1 MDTTDRPTTL
11 ETPLPSNACAV
22 CANLR
27 RLFSDCNFRILLGR
41 GSVETLL
48 ETACP
53 GHGPL
58 FNVIRPELCERLSW
72 YDCTY
77 DATNDGATNDA
88 QNGIGEGSNG
98 RDEVRESVES
108 KDDHQ
113 RMERLSKSSSKSCEL
128 KLIWTTD
135 YNSPVPAIWA
145 SPTNVNAK
153 IGWAWPLAI
162 ARPCDEPQK
171 PGFGRLLDPDWV
183 DLDLA
188 RQWKRDCLAQHSDN
202 CRNPLN
208 INTVSPAWVI
218 DTVTRRIVPGAD
230 ISEYVALSY
239 RWGDTAGFRTTRT
252 LLKAVQEP
260 GAFSQGSDI
269 GDSMAPI
276 IQDAMELTRAID
288 ERYLWVDAVCIV
300 QDDQAHCFTQLE
312 LMGAIYATAKLTIV
326 ASDGDAFD
334 GIYGLKGISP
344 PRQIHQEV
352 ISLFET
358 EKLIIPR
365 QPNFEFGSSPY
376 FNRAW
381 TYQEFYLSQRRLIFA
396 GKQVHWHCSCA
407 HRRENFAPSQ
417 QTFIGQGYSQNVHD
431 GLLRVL
437 KGEPDFTSLNGL
449 LIEYNKR
456 QLSFPEDALP
466 GISGLLSIL
475 SRSFD
480 GGFLFGLPEVAFD
493 SALLWRRSHK
503 YPYMEKRED
512 SGRTNLLSLA
522 SRLPSW
528 SWISWRSTLCPLE
541 EETYAV
547 SYCRL
552 SWTLPI
558 TQWFTHGTPEARVK
572 RPIQSDWFSLREKF
586 KNHENENQL
595 PEGWTRMKYLGGTHY
610 HPPEGLGK
618 YIYQH
623 AAIPDEYF
631 WLPVPI
637 ATLTKE
643 VNLLGPA
650 QTPYISCNTK
660 RGRFTA
666 VRFPPSQFFNYELT
680 YSANLFNVGLLN
692 ACGDYCG
699 RLYLQGE
706 DDILRFPEAG
716 SGIACEVEI
725 VAICRRRE
733 RKTCDNSWRPQG
745 EEVGSQ
751 DNPIFKDV
759 YGVLW
764 VEWIDGIA
772 YRRASGVVD
781 KDEWEGYNLEDIYL
795 VMG

>member
-1 MDTTDRPTTL
+1 MDTADRPTTL
-11 ETPLPSNACAV
+11 EVPLPSNACTV

-27 RLFSDCNFRILLGR
+27 RLFSDCNFRMLHGR
-41 GSVETLL
+41 GSLETLF

-58 FNVIRPELCERLSW
+58 FDVIRPELSQMLSR
-72 YDCTY
+72 YDCKQD

-88 QNGIGEGSNG
+88 QNGIDEDSGG
-98 RDEVRESVES
+98 RSEVGESVES
-108 KDDHQ
+108 KEGQ
-113 RMERLSKSSSKSCEL
+113 SMERLSKPSSISCDVEF
-128 KLIWTTD
+128 IWTTD
-135 YNSPVPAIWA
+135 YNKPVPAIWA
-145 SPTNVNAK
+145 CPTDPNVK
-153 IGWAWPLAI
+153 VGWAWPLAI

-183 DLDLA
+183 DLELA
-188 RQWKRDCLAQHSDN
+188 RQWKRDCLAQHGDT
-202 CRNPLN
+202 CRNPLK

-230 ISEYVALSY
+230 VPEYVALSY
-239 RWGDTAGFRTTRT
+239 RWGNSAGFRTTRHI
-252 LLKAVQEP
+252 LKDIQEP
-260 GAFSQGSDI
+260 GAFSPGTEL
-269 GDSMAPI
+269 GDSMASI

-326 ASDGDAFD
+326 ASDGDAVE
-334 GIYGLKGISP
+334 GILGLKGISP
-344 PRQIHQEV
+344 PRQIHQQV
-352 ISLFET
+352 IPIFET
-358 EKLIIPR
+358 EKLIIPLE
-365 QPNFEFGSSPY
+365 PDFTSGSSPY
-376 FNRAW
+376 FDRAW

-396 GKQVHWHCSCA
+396 RGQVHWHCSCA
-407 HRRENFAPSQ
+407 DRRENFAPSQ
-417 QTFIGQGYSQNVHD
+417 NTSIGLGYSMKMDDHIS
-431 GLLRVL
+431 VL
-437 KGEPDFTSLNGL
+437 KGQPDFPALNSLLG
-449 LIEYNKR
+449 EYNKR

-475 SRSFD
+475 SRPFD

-493 SALLWRRSHK
+493 SALLWRRSHNR
-503 YPYMEKRED
+503 PNMEKRED
-512 SGRTNLLSLA
+512 SGTTNLLSLT

-528 SWISWRSTLCPLE
+528 SWISWRSSLYLLD
-541 EETYAV
+541 EETYV
-547 SYCRL
+547 TSHFRK

-558 TQWFTHGTPEARVK
+558 TQWYTHETPEDSVK
-572 RPIQSDWFSLREKF
+572 RPIRSHWFSLREKVQ
-586 KNHENENQL
+586 NHEHENQL
-595 PEGWTRMKYLGGTHY
+595 PEGWIRIKYLEGIHY
-610 HPPEGLGK
+610 QPPEGLGE
-618 YIYQH
+618 YVYQH
-623 AAIPDEYF
+623 AAFPDELF

-637 ATLTKE
+637 ATFTE
-643 VNLLGPA
+643 GIDLLGPA

-666 VRFPPSQFFNYELT
+666 VRFPQSQFFNYELSF
-680 YSANLFNVGLLN
+680 SANLFSVGVLN

-699 RLYLQGE
+699 RLWLQGE

-716 SGIACEVEI
+716 SSIACEVEI

-733 RKTCDNSWRPQG
+733 IKTCDNSWRPEG
-745 EEVGSQ
+745 EEVGNQ

-781 KDEWEGYNLEDIYL
+781 KDEWEGYNLEDVELI
-795 VMG
+795 MG